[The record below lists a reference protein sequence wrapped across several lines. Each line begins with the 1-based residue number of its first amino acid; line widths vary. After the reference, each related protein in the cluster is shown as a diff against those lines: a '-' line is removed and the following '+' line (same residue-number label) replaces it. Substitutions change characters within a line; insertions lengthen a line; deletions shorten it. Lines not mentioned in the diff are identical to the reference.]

1 MKKLTIEER
10 KQRIIARGEHSGHS
24 HIITGNA
31 VVRNSNDQILI
42 DIKGEAAIEHLLEDA
57 WMKGEC
63 IHTKEH
69 EAISLTDMP
78 DLIRQGD
85 IALKKVAPKTYQYI
99 QQKVYDPLSK
109 RIEDARD

>member
-10 KQRIIARGEHSGHS
+10 KSRIIARGEHSGHS
-24 HIITGNA
+24 HIITGDA
-31 VVRNSNDQILI
+31 VVRNERGQILI
-42 DIKGEAAIEHLLEDA
+42 DINGEAAIEHLLEEM
-57 WMKGEC
+57 WMKGKS

-99 QQKVYDPLSK
+99 QQKVYDPLAK